1 MSFKKKETEATTK
14 KPRSAKSVKLSKN
27 EEKLELVEEAISNT
41 EADILKLV
49 NGEET
54 TTETTIEPVN
64 EEVVKDVDK
73 LAEMENEIVN
83 DQARFNEL
91 INNANDSRAI
101 EAAINEEIE
110 NAKKIAKD
118 AEKIIKR
125 NTKLTNSEITY
136 FWNGISYGE

>member
-1 MSFKKKETEATTK
+1 MAFKKKETEATTK
-14 KPRSAKSVKLSKN
+14 KQRAAKSVKLSKN

-91 INNANDSRAI
+91 INNANDSKAI

-110 NAKKIAKD
+110 NAKKIARD